1 MIGSRLHLVLNLRL
15 SKLNK
20 NIHKPH
26 RANSTKCSPELHLS
40 PMDANL
46 QTPAGNSSPLRDAA
60 SAQPPC
66 TRRSR
71 FPLSARKAG
80 IRPNGRPRPSPQ
92 SRYLS
97 ARPTGGAPQRPIAK
111 GEPARH
117 APQNFHP
124 YSALFVPGIA
134 DCLGTRREGNKRAE
148 SVPGFQGTTILDSF
162 LFFSSS
168 KVSPFLAF

>member
-1 MIGSRLHLVLNLRL
+1 MQLEEAAWSFNLIWSRLHLVLNLRL

-20 NIHKPH
+20 NMHKPH

-71 FPLSARKAG
+71 FPLSAREAG

-97 ARPTGGAPQRPIAK
+97 ARPTGGTRQRPIAK
-111 GEPARH
+111 GRAR
-117 APQNFHP
+117 PP
-124 YSALFVPGIA
+124 RSTKLSALQCFVCSGGCRPSGN
-134 DCLGTRREGNKRAE
+134 EGGRK
-148 SVPGFQGTTILDSF
+148 
-162 LFFSSS
+162 
-168 KVSPFLAF
+168 